1 MSLEILGYFMWWLYR
16 IIEKLLSV
24 CTDRIMPHEECL
36 YGYNIWYSIEFS
48 ISHKFKTTVTI
59 N

>member
-1 MSLEILGYFMWWLYR
+1 MSLEIWVTLCDDFTDSS
-16 IIEKLLSV
+16 KNLLSV
-24 CTDRIMPHEECL
+24 CTDRIMPHVECL
-36 YGYNIWYSIEFS
+36 YGYNIWYNIEFS